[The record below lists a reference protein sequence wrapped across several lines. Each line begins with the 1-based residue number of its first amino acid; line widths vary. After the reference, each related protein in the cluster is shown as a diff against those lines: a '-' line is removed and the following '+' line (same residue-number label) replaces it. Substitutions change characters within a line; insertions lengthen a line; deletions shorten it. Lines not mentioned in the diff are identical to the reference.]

1 MVGAR
6 VLFNPC
12 VSFNRHSVVRAVFLT
27 GNRNVVSVFE
37 LFSCS
42 TEDQTQGSIHI
53 VDSFI
58 FFSSN

>member
-1 MVGAR
+1 MGAR
-6 VLFNPC
+6 VIFNPC
-12 VSFNRHSVVRAVFLT
+12 VSFNQRSVVHATFITVI
-27 GNRNVVSVFE
+27 RNVVSVFE

-42 TEDQTQGSIHI
+42 TEDQTQGSVHI

>member
-1 MVGAR
+1 MGAR

-27 GNRNVVSVFE
+27 GNRNVSVFE